1 MFIRSD
7 AIRQWS
13 PDHRL
18 SMFFSYTPPTMSQV
32 SLNSPVKTL
41 SGKLNR
47 QSDLVFVTRRQ
58 TERVSTRTLAS
69 SSSPDP
75 SSSHPASSSPASCM
89 DARSSSSP
97 AQQRAQK
104 DFVQL
109 RRQAQYILATPSLRD
124 RYLRQWTKQRKFH
137 TLLGFI
143 MHSLSA
149 SCIDAR

>member
-1 MFIRSD
+1 
-7 AIRQWS
+7 
-13 PDHRL
+13 
-18 SMFFSYTPPTMSQV
+18 MSQV
-32 SLNSPVKTL
+32 SLNSPLKTL

-69 SSSPDP
+69 SSSF
-75 SSSHPASSSPASCM
+75 PASCM
-89 DARSSSSP
+89 DARSSSLSP
-97 AQQRAQK
+97 AQQQAREN
-104 DFVQL
+104 FVQL

-124 RYLRQWTKQRKFH
+124 RYLRQWTKQRRFH

-143 MHSLSA
+143 MHSLFA

>member
-1 MFIRSD
+1 
-7 AIRQWS
+7 
-13 PDHRL
+13 
-18 SMFFSYTPPTMSQV
+18 MSQV
-32 SLNSPVKTL
+32 SLNSPLKTL

-47 QSDLVFVTRRQ
+47 HSDLVFVTRRQ

-69 SSSPDP
+69 SS
-75 SSSHPASSSPASCM
+75 SSSPASCM

-104 DFVQL
+104 DFAQL

>member
-1 MFIRSD
+1 
-7 AIRQWS
+7 
-13 PDHRL
+13 
-18 SMFFSYTPPTMSQV
+18 MSQV
-32 SLNSPVKTL
+32 SLNNPLKTL

-47 QSDLVFVTRRQ
+47 HSDLVFITRHR

-69 SSSPDP
+69 SSPDP
-75 SSSHPASSSPASCM
+75 SSSHPASASPASCM

>member
-1 MFIRSD
+1 
-7 AIRQWS
+7 
-13 PDHRL
+13 
-18 SMFFSYTPPTMSQV
+18 MSQV
-32 SLNSPVKTL
+32 SLNSPLKTL

-47 QSDLVFVTRRQ
+47 HSDLAFVTRRQ

-75 SSSHPASSSPASCM
+75 SSSHPASASPASCM
-89 DARSSSSP
+89 DARSSSPSP

-104 DFVQL
+104 DFAQL

>member
-1 MFIRSD
+1 
-7 AIRQWS
+7 
-13 PDHRL
+13 
-18 SMFFSYTPPTMSQV
+18 MSQV
-32 SLNSPVKTL
+32 SLNSPLKTL
-41 SGKLNR
+41 SGKLKR
-47 QSDLVFVTRRQ
+47 HSDLVFVTRRQ

-69 SSSPDP
+69 SS
-75 SSSHPASSSPASCM
+75 SSSPASCM

>member
-1 MFIRSD
+1 
-7 AIRQWS
+7 
-13 PDHRL
+13 
-18 SMFFSYTPPTMSQV
+18 MSQV
-32 SLNSPVKTL
+32 SLNSPLKTL

-47 QSDLVFVTRRQ
+47 HSDLVFVTRHR
-58 TERVSTRTLAS
+58 TESVSTRTLSSSSSSS

-75 SSSHPASSSPASCM
+75 SSSHPASPSSPASCM
-89 DARSSSSP
+89 DARSSSPSP
-97 AQQRAQK
+97 AQQRAQN
-104 DFVQL
+104 DFAQL

-124 RYLRQWTKQRKFH
+124 RYLRQWTKQRRFH

>member
-18 SMFFSYTPPTMSQV
+18 SMFFSLTPTTMSQV
-32 SLNSPVKTL
+32 SLNSPLKTL

-47 QSDLVFVTRRQ
+47 HSDLVFVTRRQ

-75 SSSHPASSSPASCM
+75 SSSHPASASPASCM

-104 DFVQL
+104 NFVQL

>member
-1 MFIRSD
+1 
-7 AIRQWS
+7 
-13 PDHRL
+13 
-18 SMFFSYTPPTMSQV
+18 MSQV
-32 SLNSPVKTL
+32 SLNSPLKTL

-69 SSSPDP
+69 SSSSPDP
-75 SSSHPASSSPASCM
+75 SSSHPASASPASCM
-89 DARSSSSP
+89 DARSSSLSL
-97 AQQRAQK
+97 AQQQARENFAK
-104 DFVQL
+104 L

>member
-1 MFIRSD
+1 
-7 AIRQWS
+7 
-13 PDHRL
+13 
-18 SMFFSYTPPTMSQV
+18 MSQV
-32 SLNSPVKTL
+32 SLNSPLKTL

-47 QSDLVFVTRRQ
+47 HSDLVFVTRRQ

-69 SSSPDP
+69 SSPDP
-75 SSSHPASSSPASCM
+75 SSSHPASASPASCI
-89 DARSSSSP
+89 DARSSSLSP

-104 DFVQL
+104 DFIQL

-124 RYLRQWTKQRKFH
+124 RYLRQWTKQRRFH

>member
-1 MFIRSD
+1 
-7 AIRQWS
+7 
-13 PDHRL
+13 
-18 SMFFSYTPPTMSQV
+18 MSQV
-32 SLNSPVKTL
+32 SLNSPLKTL

-47 QSDLVFVTRRQ
+47 HSDLVFVTRRQ

-69 SSSPDP
+69 SSS
-75 SSSHPASSSPASCM
+75 SSPASCMNARSSSPASCM

>member
-1 MFIRSD
+1 
-7 AIRQWS
+7 
-13 PDHRL
+13 
-18 SMFFSYTPPTMSQV
+18 MSQV
-32 SLNSPVKTL
+32 SLNSPLKTL

-47 QSDLVFVTRRQ
+47 HSDLVFVTRHR

-69 SSSPDP
+69 SSSSPYP

-89 DARSSSSP
+89 DARSSSLSP
-97 AQQRAQK
+97 AQQQAREN
-104 DFVQL
+104 FVQL

-124 RYLRQWTKQRKFH
+124 RYLRQWTKQRKYH

>member
-1 MFIRSD
+1 
-7 AIRQWS
+7 
-13 PDHRL
+13 
-18 SMFFSYTPPTMSQV
+18 MSQV
-32 SLNSPVKTL
+32 SLNNPLKTL

-47 QSDLVFVTRRQ
+47 HSDLVFLTRHR
-58 TERVSTRTLAS
+58 TGTLA

-75 SSSHPASSSPASCM
+75 SSSHPASASPASCM

>member
-1 MFIRSD
+1 
-7 AIRQWS
+7 
-13 PDHRL
+13 
-18 SMFFSYTPPTMSQV
+18 MSQV
-32 SLNSPVKTL
+32 SLNSPLKTL

-47 QSDLVFVTRRQ
+47 HSDLVFVTRRQ

-69 SSSPDP
+69 SSPDP
-75 SSSHPASSSPASCM
+75 SSSHPASASPSSCM
-89 DARSSSSP
+89 DALSSSLSP
-97 AQQRAQK
+97 AQQQAREN
-104 DFVQL
+104 FVQL

>member
-1 MFIRSD
+1 
-7 AIRQWS
+7 
-13 PDHRL
+13 
-18 SMFFSYTPPTMSQV
+18 MSQV
-32 SLNSPVKTL
+32 SLNSPLKTL

-47 QSDLVFVTRRQ
+47 HSDLVFVTRRQ

-69 SSSPDP
+69 SSSSPDP

-89 DARSSSSP
+89 EARSSSLSP
-97 AQQRAQK
+97 AQQQAREN
-104 DFVQL
+104 FVQL

>member
-1 MFIRSD
+1 
-7 AIRQWS
+7 
-13 PDHRL
+13 
-18 SMFFSYTPPTMSQV
+18 MSQV

-69 SSSPDP
+69 SSSSPYP

-89 DARSSSSP
+89 DARSSSLSP
-97 AQQRAQK
+97 AQQQAREN
-104 DFVQL
+104 FVQL

>member
-1 MFIRSD
+1 
-7 AIRQWS
+7 
-13 PDHRL
+13 
-18 SMFFSYTPPTMSQV
+18 MSQV
-32 SLNSPVKTL
+32 SLNSPLKTL

-47 QSDLVFVTRRQ
+47 HSDLVFVTRRQ

-69 SSSPDP
+69 SSSSSPASCMNAR
-75 SSSHPASSSPASCM
+75 SSSHASCM
-89 DARSSSSP
+89 DARSSSLSP

>member
-1 MFIRSD
+1 
-7 AIRQWS
+7 
-13 PDHRL
+13 
-18 SMFFSYTPPTMSQV
+18 MSQV

-47 QSDLVFVTRRQ
+47 HSDLVFVTRRQ

-69 SSSPDP
+69 SSSSPDP
-75 SSSHPASSSPASCM
+75 SSSHPASASPASCM

-137 TLLGFI
+137 TLLGYI

>member
-1 MFIRSD
+1 
-7 AIRQWS
+7 
-13 PDHRL
+13 
-18 SMFFSYTPPTMSQV
+18 MSQV
-32 SLNSPVKTL
+32 SLNSPLKTL

-47 QSDLVFVTRRQ
+47 HSDLVFVTRRQ
-58 TERVSTRTLAS
+58 TERVSTRTLSS

-75 SSSHPASSSPASCM
+75 SSSHPASASPASCM
-89 DARSSSSP
+89 DARSSSLSP
-97 AQQRAQK
+97 AQQQAREN
-104 DFVQL
+104 FVQL

>member
-1 MFIRSD
+1 
-7 AIRQWS
+7 
-13 PDHRL
+13 
-18 SMFFSYTPPTMSQV
+18 MSQV
-32 SLNSPVKTL
+32 SLNSPLKTL

-69 SSSPDP
+69 SSSSPDP
-75 SSSHPASSSPASCM
+75 SSSHPVSASPASCM
-89 DARSSSSP
+89 DVRSSSSSP

-137 TLLGFI
+137 TLLGYI

>member
-1 MFIRSD
+1 
-7 AIRQWS
+7 
-13 PDHRL
+13 
-18 SMFFSYTPPTMSQV
+18 MSQV
-32 SLNSPVKTL
+32 SLNSPLKTL

-47 QSDLVFVTRRQ
+47 HSDLVFVTRRQ

-69 SSSPDP
+69 SSPDP
-75 SSSHPASSSPASCM
+75 SSSHPASSSRASCM

-97 AQQRAQK
+97 AQQQAREN
-104 DFVQL
+104 FVQL

>member
-1 MFIRSD
+1 
-7 AIRQWS
+7 
-13 PDHRL
+13 
-18 SMFFSYTPPTMSQV
+18 MSQV
-32 SLNSPVKTL
+32 SLNSPLKTL

-58 TERVSTRTLAS
+58 TERVSTRTLS
-69 SSSPDP
+69 SSSP
-75 SSSHPASSSPASCM
+75 SSPASCM

-137 TLLGFI
+137 TLLGYI

>member
-1 MFIRSD
+1 
-7 AIRQWS
+7 
-13 PDHRL
+13 
-18 SMFFSYTPPTMSQV
+18 MSQV
-32 SLNSPVKTL
+32 SLNSPLKTL

-47 QSDLVFVTRRQ
+47 HSDLVFVTHRQ

-75 SSSHPASSSPASCM
+75 SSSHPASASRASCM
-89 DARSSSSP
+89 DARLSPSP

>member
-32 SLNSPVKTL
+32 SLNSPLKTL

>member
-1 MFIRSD
+1 
-7 AIRQWS
+7 
-13 PDHRL
+13 
-18 SMFFSYTPPTMSQV
+18 MSQV
-32 SLNSPVKTL
+32 SLNSPLKTL

-47 QSDLVFVTRRQ
+47 HSDLVFVTRRQ

-69 SSSPDP
+69 SSS
-75 SSSHPASSSPASCM
+75 SSSASCMDARSSASASPASCM
-89 DARSSSSP
+89 DARSSSLSP
-97 AQQRAQK
+97 AQQRARN

>member
-1 MFIRSD
+1 
-7 AIRQWS
+7 
-13 PDHRL
+13 
-18 SMFFSYTPPTMSQV
+18 MSQV
-32 SLNSPVKTL
+32 SLNSPLKTL

-69 SSSPDP
+69 SSS
-75 SSSHPASSSPASCM
+75 SSPASCMNARSSSPASCM

>member
-1 MFIRSD
+1 
-7 AIRQWS
+7 
-13 PDHRL
+13 
-18 SMFFSYTPPTMSQV
+18 MSQV
-32 SLNSPVKTL
+32 SLNSPLKTL

-69 SSSPDP
+69 SSS
-75 SSSHPASSSPASCM
+75 SSPASCM
-89 DARSSSSP
+89 DARSSSPSP

-104 DFVQL
+104 NFVQL